1 MVSLV
6 DLHSKVGVLSIH
18 CACFIAHVSS
28 SESASHFHSPP
39 VTREFLRMP
48 AFVRTS
54 LAWFRQQL
62 PSLDPKDM
70 LPLGIDIQTGA
81 IILGNHSTPNLLVAE
96 FRNASGTYGIV
107 PVRC

>member
-1 MVSLV
+1 M
-6 DLHSKVGVLSIH
+6 
-18 CACFIAHVSS
+18 CYQFIALASLAHKSS
-28 SESASHFHSPP
+28 SESTSPFYSP
-39 VTREFLRMP
+39 HVTGESLRMP
-48 AFVRTS
+48 AFVKTS

-107 PVRC
+107 PVCC